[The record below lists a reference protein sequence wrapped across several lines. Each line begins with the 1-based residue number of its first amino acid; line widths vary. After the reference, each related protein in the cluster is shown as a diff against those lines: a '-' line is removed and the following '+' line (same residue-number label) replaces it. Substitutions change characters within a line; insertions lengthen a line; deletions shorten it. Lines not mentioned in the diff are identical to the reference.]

1 MAQRFE
7 CFYSESGAGKT
18 TGLIYLIAKVFN
30 ETGKIAR
37 VYVGDGSKMSYIE
50 AGLVDAGVVQVMDF
64 ATRDYPLTVTQQI
77 CEGWWP
83 VDPEDPQSKLRKLTP
98 EEMAQ
103 TGVWVFEGLSV
114 MGAYIMGGIKGGLAY
129 RGGQGEKIGQDSP
142 IQIVDPSGLKFG
154 GNPMSHYNVGQR
166 HMLQNIQRT
175 KALPGHFVIWTA
187 HERLGEDVESG
198 EKLIGPEIIGKAMTS
213 WISREFNN
221 TLHFTL
227 ATKVDKTT
235 DRTTGKNVGKA
246 NREYRIYTVDHF
258 DPDGLT
264 MVKYKAVN
272 RCVIPDVIP
281 EYLVGAKPGDNIL
294 EFYRLMT
301 EARKKWS
308 VDNLITR
315 KEKVA

>member
-7 CFYSESGAGKT
+7 CFYGGSGSGKT
-18 TGLIYLIAKVFN
+18 TAIIYLIAKVFN
-30 ETGKIAR
+30 ESGKVAR
-37 VYVGDGSKMSYIE
+37 ICVGDGSKQSYIE
-50 AGLVDAGVVQVMDF
+50 AGLVEAGVAHVMDF
-64 ATRDYPLTVTQQI
+64 AIREYPLTTTQQI

-83 VDPEDPQSKLRKLTP
+83 EDVDNPQSKLRRLTP
-98 EEMAQ
+98 EEIAA
-103 TGVWVFEGLSV
+103 TGVWVIEGMSV
-114 MGAYIMGGIKGGLAY
+114 MGAYIMGGTKGGLAY

-175 KALPGHFVIWTA
+175 KALPGYFVVWSA
-187 HERLGEDVESG
+187 HERLGEDMENG

-213 WISREFNN
+213 WISREFSN

-227 ATKVDKTT
+227 ATAVSKTT
-235 DRTTGKNVGKA
+235 DKQTGKNVGSA
-246 NREYRIYTVDHF
+246 NQEYRVYTRDHF

-272 RCVIPDVIP
+272 RCIIPDMMP
-281 EYLVGAKPGDNIL
+281 EFVTGKAPGDNIL
-294 EFYRLMT
+294 EFYRLMV
-301 EARKKWS
+301 EAKKKWS
-308 VDNLITR
+308 VSNLIHP
-315 KEKVA
+315 KDKVA